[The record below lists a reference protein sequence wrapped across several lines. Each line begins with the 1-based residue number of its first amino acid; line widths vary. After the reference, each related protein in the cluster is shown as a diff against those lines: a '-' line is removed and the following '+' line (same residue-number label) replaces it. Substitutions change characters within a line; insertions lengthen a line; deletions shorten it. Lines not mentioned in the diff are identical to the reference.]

1 MTGRQPSLV
10 DERLAKALSHPLR
23 AQILTILNERVASPN
38 AISEQLGQRLPNVS
52 YHVRALLDLECI
64 ELVSTAQRRGAIEH
78 YYRAVKRPFFT
89 DADWAQLP
97 ASARQTVA
105 DRTLQLIWHD
115 VSAAISGGTL
125 EARTDRHLTIR
136 ALALDEQGWRE
147 LSRALQQLLETTEQ
161 IETQARGRLALE
173 EEGSVAARL
182 VLMSFEASDES

>member
-1 MTGRQPSLV
+1 V